1 MRTMAFLSC
10 IFWLAAGQAFGQT
23 LEEAL
28 ATHKE
33 ELAVA
38 KVAVESKWQ
47 ELLAEALSKN
57 DQALAGEYR
66 DWSNAF
72 QNEGAMYMPAKDS
85 EMSLVYKGYGSA
97 VKKAGDKLREA
108 YLAEI
113 KRLTVAGEKDEA
125 AARLNELTELRLPGR
140 LVSIQPYRSTVYVNH
155 FGWVFRA
162 GQVKL
167 AGEKMNATFEE
178 TSGLSTPGLLS
189 IRSINMP
196 NMFLAHHGFRVNLQS
211 FAEDPTWKLHA
222 TWLKLPGLSDAK
234 RGFSFQSASHP
245 DRYIRVRANG
255 ELWLDK
261 FEETARFRSDATFHD
276 KKPLYP
282 YWPSE

>member
-1 MRTMAFLSC
+1 MRTLAFFSFL
-10 IFWLAAGQAFGQT
+10 FFLATGQASGQT

-28 ATHKE
+28 ETHKE

-38 KVAVESKWQ
+38 KAVVESKWQ
-47 ELLAEALSKN
+47 ELLVEALSKN

-72 QNEGAMYMPAKDS
+72 QNEGAMFMPVKDS

-97 VKKAGDKLREA
+97 IKKAGDKLREA

-113 KRLTVAGEKDEA
+113 KRLTVSGEKDEA
-125 AARLNELTELRLPGR
+125 TARLNELTELRLPGR

-162 GQVKL
+162 GQVKA

-189 IRSINMP
+189 LRPISVP
-196 NMFLAHHGFRVNLQS
+196 NMFLAHHGFRVNLQA

-234 RGFSFQSASHP
+234 KGCSFQSVSHP

-261 FEETARFRSDATFHD
+261 FEESARFRSDVTFYN
-276 KKPLYP
+276 KRPLYP
-282 YWPSE
+282 FWPSE

>member
-1 MRTMAFLSC
+1 MRTLAILSF
-10 IFWLAAGQAFGQT
+10 ILWSTVGHASGQT

-28 ATHKE
+28 ETHKE

-72 QNEGAMYMPAKDS
+72 ANEGAMFMPVKHS
-85 EMSLVYKGYGSA
+85 EMTLVYKDYGHDI
-97 VKKAGDKLREA
+97 KKAGDKLREA

-113 KRLTVAGEKDEA
+113 KRLTVSGEKDEA
-125 AARLNELTELRLPGR
+125 TARLNELTELRLPGR
-140 LVSIQPYRSTVYVNH
+140 LVSLQPYRSTVYVNH

-162 GQVKL
+162 GQVKA

-189 IRSINMP
+189 LRSINMP
-196 NMFLAHHGFRVNLQS
+196 NMFLAHHGFRVNLQA
-211 FAEDPTWKLHA
+211 FAEDQTWKLHA
-222 TWLKLPGLSDAK
+222 TWTKLPGLADAK
-234 RGFSFQSASHP
+234 KGFSFQSVSHP

-261 FEETARFRSDATFHD
+261 FEESGRFRSDATFYD
-276 KKPLYP
+276 KRPLYP
-282 YWPSE
+282 LWPSE